1 MDNEKT
7 IYRLKIEDVQ
17 NVAMEQYGRILTD
30 EELEKVEDNLGDY
43 IKWYDLIEMTIEN
56 HVMTNNKL

>member
-1 MDNEKT
+1 MNKQKT

-17 NVAMEQYGRILTD
+17 NVALAEFGRTLTD
-30 EELEKVEDNLGDY
+30 EELEKIEEHLGDY

-56 HVMTNNKL
+56 HVMTNTGL